1 MKAKTLQILW
11 HGKDPVLTLDFHPSG
26 LLATGGADKDVRVR
40 VRVLW
45 YIFGRFLV
53 GREIGGTIKP

>member
-1 MKAKTLQILW
+1 MKATTLQILW

-40 VRVLW
+40 IHVLW
-45 YIFGRFLV
+45 NLDISIFNS
-53 GREIGGTIKP
+53 